1 MGNSQKNLKMKLKIK
16 NALISVSDKG
26 NIIPLL
32 KTLKRFN
39 INIISSGGTYKSI
52 KKLGYKC
59 TELSKYTGF
68 KEMLDGRV
76 KTLHPKIHAGILHD
90 RQNKTHKNE
99 MKKQKFPSLDL
110 IVVNFYPFQKIVR
123 FSKSSK
129 NIIENIDIGGP
140 TMVRAA
146 AKNFKNVTIITNKN
160 DYLNLIREL
169 EQNKGKTSLKFREL
183 MSSKAFGL
191 TAYYDAMISNW
202 FNKKLNI
209 EFPERKTIFGRKLQ
223 KLRYGENPHQQSS
236 IYVSDYND
244 KQLGFNQLHGKEL
257 SYNNYNDMFASLEI
271 LNSLKKDSGTV
282 IIKHANPCGVSEN
295 KDQLSSFKNAYASD
309 PISAFG
315 GVIACNYK
323 INKKIASEINKN
335 FLEVLLAKGFEKQSL
350 EILKKKKNLR
360 IIDITNFKMNSLTSV
375 KSFDGSFLL
384 QSKDKVIIDKK
395 KLKCV
400 TKLKPNKKELAE
412 IHFAFNVCKYVK
424 SNAIVLCKNFS
435 TIGIGAGQPSRLD
448 SCKIAVQKAKQFQSS
463 KIKNSIA
470 ASDAFFPF
478 VDGINT
484 LIKAGIKTIVQ
495 PGGSIRDQEII
506 NLANKAKIKM
516 FFTGIRH
523 FNH

>member
-1 MGNSQKNLKMKLKIK
+1 MNLKIK
-16 NALISVSDKG
+16 NALISVSNKE
-26 NIIPLL
+26 NLILLL

-39 INIISSGGTYKSI
+39 INIISSGGTYTSI

-68 KEMLDGRV
+68 KEMLGGRV

-90 RQNKTHKNE
+90 RQNKKHKSE
-99 MKKQKFPSLDL
+99 MSRQNFPAIDL
-110 IVVNFYPFQKIVR
+110 IIVNFYPFQKIVLNT
-123 FSKSSK
+123 K
-129 NIIENIDIGGP
+129 NPKKIIENIDIGGP

-146 AKNFKNVTIITNKN
+146 AKNFKNVTIITNKE
-160 DYLNLIREL
+160 DYSLLIKEL
-169 EQNKGKTSLKFREL
+169 ETLNGKTSLKFREI

-191 TAYYDAMISNW
+191 TAYYDSMIADW
-202 FNKKLNI
+202 FNRRLKI
-209 EFPERKTIFGRKLQ
+209 EFPERKTIFGRKFQ
-223 KLRYGENPHQQSS
+223 SLRYGENPHQKSS
-236 IYVSDYND
+236 IYIND
-244 KQLGFNQLHGKEL
+244 FEDRKLGFQQIHGKEL
-257 SYNNYNDMFASLEI
+257 SFNNYNDMFASLEI
-271 LNSLKKDSGTV
+271 LNSLRKNCGTV

-295 KDQLSSFKNAYASD
+295 KVPILSFKNAYASD
-309 PISAFG
+309 PTSAFG

-323 INKKIASEINKN
+323 INKKVAIEITRN
-335 FLEVLLAKGFEKQSL
+335 FLEVILAKGFDKKSL

-360 IIDITNFKMNSLTSV
+360 IIDISNFKKKNLLSV

-384 QSKDKVIIDKK
+384 QTKDNIILSEK

-400 TKLKPNKKELAE
+400 TKLKPSKKELAE
-412 IHFAFNVCKYVK
+412 IKFAFNVCKHVK
-424 SNAIVLCKNFS
+424 SNAIVLCNNFS

-448 SCKIAVQKAKQFQSS
+448 SCKIAVQKAKKFQSS

-478 VDGINT
+478 ADGIKT
-484 LIKAGIKTIVQ
+484 LIKAGVKTIIQ

-506 NLANKAKIKM
+506 NVANKAKIKM

>member
-1 MGNSQKNLKMKLKIK
+1 MKAKIK
-16 NALISVSDKG
+16 NALISVSDKE
-26 NIIPLL
+26 NLTSLL
-32 KTLKRFN
+32 RILQKFN
-39 INIISSGGTYKSI
+39 IHIISSGGTYASI
-52 KKLGYKC
+52 KKLGYEC
-59 TELSKYTGF
+59 TELSKYTGL

-90 RQNKTHKNE
+90 RNNKKHINE
-99 MKKQKFPSLDL
+99 MSKQNFPAIDL
-110 IVVNFYPFQKIVR
+110 IVVNFYPFQKVVT
-123 FSKSSK
+123 STSNSK

-146 AKNFKNVTIITNKN
+146 AKNFNNVTIITNKN
-160 DYLNLIREL
+160 DYGHLIKEIKK
-169 EQNKGKTSLKFREL
+169 NKGATTLKFREL

-191 TAYYDAMISNW
+191 TAYYDSMIADW
-202 FNKKLNI
+202 FNKKLKI
-209 EFPERKTIFGRKLQ
+209 EFPERKTIFGRQLK

-236 IYVSDYND
+236 IYVTGFAD
-244 KQLGFNQLHGKEL
+244 KQLGFSQIHGKEL
-257 SYNNYNDMFASLEI
+257 SYNNYNDMFASLET
-271 LNSLKKDSGTV
+271 LNSLKKNCGTV

-295 KDQLSSFKNAYASD
+295 KVPLISFKNAYTSD

-323 INKKIASEINKN
+323 ITKKIASEINKN
-335 FLEVLLAKGFEKQSL
+335 FSEVILARDFDKESL

-360 IIDITNFKMNSLTSV
+360 IIDISNFKLKNLTSV
-375 KSFDGSFLL
+375 KSFEGSFLL
-384 QSKDKVIIDKK
+384 QTKDNIIIDKK

-400 TKLKPNKKELAE
+400 TKLKPSAKELAE
-412 IHFAFNVCKYVK
+412 IQFAFNVCKHVK
-424 SNAIVLCKNFS
+424 SNAIVLCNNFS

-448 SCKIAVQKAKQFQSS
+448 SCKIAVQKAKQFQPS

-478 VDGINT
+478 ADGINI
-484 LIKAGIKTIVQ
+484 LIKAGVKTIIQ
-495 PGGSIRDQEII
+495 PGGSIKDQEVI
-506 NLANKAKIKM
+506 NAANKAKIKM